1 MNVNIIPTDSFRKE
15 VKKLLKK
22 YRSLKKE
29 LIDLNQELELNPN
42 LGTKISENTFKI
54 RLGVKSKGRGKSGG
68 MRVITYQ
75 LLENNDNLD
84 VWLISIYDKSK
95 ITTRSQKYIDGVIAA
110 DVSQK
115 KEKLSQSMSD
125 KYTCLSQL
133 QSDLKSNKT
142 TLPQLLNH
150 YLSKIESTKSLNI
163 YIEVFADEARQKA
176 QELQQKYEQNSG
188 SVGKLFGAIISL
200 KDNICYQGHGVT
212 AGSKMLKGFESIYN
226 ATAVERLLAE
236 DAIIVGRV
244 NCDEFAMGSTTESSV
259 YGVTRNAAD
268 TTRVPGGSSGGSAV
282 AVQADTCLMSIG
294 SDTGGSVRQP
304 AAFCGV
310 VGMKPTYGRIS
321 RYGLLAYGS
330 SFDQIGTLTNCV
342 EDAAILLEVMAGEDD
357 FDATASSKDVGNY
370 NEAIFSK
377 KAKIAYFDTA
387 MNHESMDGD
396 VKKLSLD
403 FVEKLKKDGH
413 EVEAVDFEYLDYII
427 PAYYVLTTA
436 EASSNLS
443 RYDGIRFGHR
453 SSEAKNIDE
462 VYKKSRTEGFG
473 TEVKR
478 RIMLGTFVLSAG
490 YYDAYYTKAQQVRA
504 LIAQRT
510 EEILSEYD
518 FILMPASPTPAWE
531 IGKMDDDPVA
541 MYLADIYTVQANMVG
556 IPAIAF
562 PIGEHSNGMPVGI
575 QLMGR
580 KFGEGEML
588 AFAKEVC

>member
-1 MNVNIIPTDSFRKE
+1 
-15 VKKLLKK
+15 
-22 YRSLKKE
+22 